1 MDDKIH
7 FVFNMYDVSHDN
19 TVSKQELT
27 TLLNHIPKEAFSEYH
42 TIKQTVQPPP
52 LLRNTSTGSVNSY
65 LPQGQSNGNLQAAGS
80 EVTSSGHVTSD
91 SETTSLAGEH
101 IGEVASPSVDFEE
114 IDAYTNQ
121 DIVETAFAECDL
133 NHEGRLSYAE
143 FKMWIERNPSIINY
157 IETILP
163 YNGPKDIAPHH
174 SKAETLPH
182 MKRIQTRATIAR
194 SASLQEVAG
203 EIFNHSTNSIRRN
216 STARRP
222 TIGINTDQ
230 NHGSMAVPM
239 SPYGPPLSRNSS
251 FASSNAPPPQFNPQF
266 GPGGTLTRG
275 NSISPPPGHIGMM
288 PAPPAVSDA
297 ASTLDPEELARMY
310 LQYAMEVTNNLEL
323 KSAIQHILEQDII
336 AAPRI
341 DSAEVYRTVVC
352 MESYLWKKGKS
363 LFHSWTKRYYL
374 LSGNCMYYYLTP
386 DDVRPKG
393 SSPLSLLFFESF
405 VTYSSNTLFFFFSF
419 SSLFSSSTF
428 FLSFFVANRCHL
440 LNGLHH

>member
-27 TLLNHIPKEAFSEYH
+27 TLLNHIPKEAFTEFH
-42 TIKQTVQPPP
+42 TLKQPPA
-52 LLRNTSTGSVNSY
+52 LLRNTSTGSVNY
-65 LPQGQSNGNLQAAGS
+65 LPTGHSNNNLQAAGS
-80 EVTSSGHVTSD
+80 EAASSGHVTSD

-101 IGEVASPSVDFEE
+101 IGDASGINGEFEE

-182 MKRIQTRATIAR
+182 MKRIQSRVTVAR
-194 SASLQEVAG
+194 SGTLQDVAG

-216 STARRP
+216 STARKP
-222 TIGINTDQ
+222 TMTINTDP
-230 NHGSMAVPM
+230 NHPVVSVPM

-251 FASSNAPPPQFNPQF
+251 FASSNAPPPQYNL
-266 GPGGTLTRG
+266 PGGTLTRG
-275 NSISPPPGHIGMM
+275 NSISPPPGQHTGM
-288 PAPPAVSDA
+288 PVPPAVTDA
-297 ASTLDPEELARMY
+297 ASVLDPEELARMY
-310 LQYAMEVTNNLEL
+310 LQYAYELTNNPEM
-323 KSAIQHILEQDII
+323 KSAIQHILDQDMI

-341 DSAEVYRTVVC
+341 DSSEVYRTVVC

-363 LFHSWTKRYYL
+363 MFHSWTKRYYL

-393 SSPLSLLFFESF
+393 K
-405 VTYSSNTLFFFFSF
+405 
-419 SSLFSSSTF
+419 
-428 FLSFFVANRCHL
+428 
-440 LNGLHH
+440 